1 MVSGIWGKKIGMTQ
15 LFSGDKVVPVTAID
29 IGNWVVTGIKTRDRD
44 GYNALQVGLLRE
56 RYQGQKPSVTW
67 AKKPKEY
74 FTSIREVKVD
84 ELPENVTIGQ
94 AISFSDQLQAG
105 EQVNVFGVSKG
116 KGFAGVVKRWDF
128 GGPPASHGSTM
139 GNRTGSLS
147 FMRSQGRV
155 IKGKKMP
162 GHMGAKQRNTRNLDV
177 VKVAEDAPVIFVKG
191 SVPGHSGS
199 LVYIQRQA
207 K

>member
-29 IGNWVVTGIKTRDRD
+29 VGNWVVTGFKTTERD
-44 GYNALQVGLLRE
+44 GYNAIQVGCPRK
-56 RYQGQKPSVTW
+56 RYANQKPSADW
-67 AKKPKEY
+67 MKNLQQY
-74 FTSIREVKVD
+74 FSFVREIRVED
-84 ELPENVTIGQ
+84 LPENLSIGQ
-94 AISFSDQLQAG
+94 PAELVSHLKEG
-105 EQVNVFGVSKG
+105 EQINVFGTSKG

-139 GNRTGSLS
+139 GNRTGSIG
-147 FMRSQGRV
+147 FMRSQGKV

-162 GHMGAKQRNTRNLDV
+162 GHLGVERLAVKNLDV
-177 VKVAEDAPVIFVKG
+177 VKIAEDAPVIFVKG
-191 SVPGHSGS
+191 AVPGHAGS
-199 LVYIQRQA
+199 LVFIQRQV

>member
-15 LFSGDKVVPVTAID
+15 LFSGDKVIPVTAID
-29 IGNWVVTGIKTRDRD
+29 VGNWVVTGTKTKERD
-44 GYNALQVGLLRE
+44 GYNAIQVGRPRK
-56 RYQGQKPSVTW
+56 RYIDQKPSVAW
-67 AKKPKEY
+67 VKKPQQY
-74 FTSIREVKVD
+74 FAVIREIKID
-84 ELPENVTIGQ
+84 ELPENLAIGQ
-94 AISFSDQLQAG
+94 RASFYDQMKTG
-105 EQVNVFGVSKG
+105 ELVNVFGTTKG
-116 KGFAGVVKRWDF
+116 KGFAGVVKRWGF
-128 GGPPASHGSTM
+128 AGPPGSHGATM
-139 GNRTGSLS
+139 GKSTGSIG

-162 GHMGAKQRNTRNLDV
+162 GHMGVQQRSIRSLDI

-191 SVPGHSGS
+191 SVPGHAGS

>member
-29 IGNWVVTGIKTRDRD
+29 VGNWVVTGIKTVERD
-44 GYNALQVGLLRE
+44 GYNAIQIGRLRQ
-56 RYQGQKPSVTW
+56 RYADQKPSVAWT
-67 AKKPKEY
+67 KKPQQY
-74 FTSIREVKVD
+74 FSDIREVKID
-84 ELPENVTIGQ
+84 ELPENVAIGQ
-94 AISFSDQLQAG
+94 EAAFHSEMQAG
-105 EQVNVFGVSKG
+105 ELVNVFGTTKG

-162 GHMGAKQRNTRNLDV
+162 GHMGAKRRNVRGLDII
-177 VKVAEDAPVIFVKG
+177 KIAEDAPVIFVKG
-191 SVPGHSGS
+191 AVPGHTGS
-199 LVYIQRQA
+199 LVYIQQQA